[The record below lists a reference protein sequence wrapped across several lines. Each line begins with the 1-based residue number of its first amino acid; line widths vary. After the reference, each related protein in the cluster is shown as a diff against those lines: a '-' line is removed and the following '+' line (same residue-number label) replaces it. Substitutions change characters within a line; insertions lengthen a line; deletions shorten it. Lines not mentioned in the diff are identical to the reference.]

1 MHILRTV
8 SAFGVLVSVAGC
20 YPPTQTQYN
29 PAVVETPQ
37 PVAFF
42 QGTLIDARP
51 ATFNYGT
58 IAGIGAAIIPSYRN
72 FVGLAVGGNGSAAGI
87 GAAIPGLAVLAGGVV
102 PELPATE
109 YTVCLDRGTYP
120 ASPGAP
126 ATIIVVQNVYAD
138 RYPNDVNMAPPT
150 PVWVRVVG
158 NSGRVM
164 RRIAVA
170 APAPLVQPQAPADA
184 SCLSAGGPMP
194 VPLQGAP
201 ALASLPPVE
210 SYGYR
215 QALGQALYQH
225 WTIEP

>member
-1 MHILRTV
+1 MLARRRSIMGQSPELAPLSFRAIATSLAWPSAATARPRV
-8 SAFGVLVSVAGC
+8 SGRLYRVSPC
-20 YPPTQTQYN
+20 W
-29 PAVVETPQ
+29 
-37 PVAFF
+37 PVA
-42 QGTLIDARP
+42 
-51 ATFNYGT
+51 
-58 IAGIGAAIIPSYRN
+58 
-72 FVGLAVGGNGSAAGI
+72 
-87 GAAIPGLAVLAGGVV
+87 VV

-138 RYPNDVNMAPPT
+138 RYPNDVNMTPPT

-158 NSGRVM
+158 TSGRVM
-164 RRIAVA
+164 RRIAITA
-170 APAPLVQPQAPADA
+170 LAPLVQPQVPGDA

-201 ALASLPPVE
+201 AVASLPPVE

-215 QALGQALYQH
+215 QALYQH

>member
-1 MHILRTV
+1 ML
-8 SAFGVLVSVAGC
+8 
-20 YPPTQTQYN
+20 
-29 PAVVETPQ
+29 
-37 PVAFF
+37 
-42 QGTLIDARP
+42 ARRRS
-51 ATFNYGT
+51 NYGT
-58 IAGIGAAIIPSYRN
+58 IAGIGAAIVLSYRN
-72 FVGLAVGGNGSAAGI
+72 FVGLAVGGRGSATGI
-87 GAAIPGLAVLAGGVV
+87 GAAIPGVAVLAGGVV

-109 YTVCLDRGTYP
+109 FTVCLDRGTYP

-126 ATIIVVQNVYAD
+126 AAVIVVQNDYSD
-138 RYPNDVNMAPPT
+138 RYPNDGGMTPPT

-158 NSGRVM
+158 TSGRVM
-164 RRIAVA
+164 RRIAVT

-201 ALASLPPVE
+201 AVASLPPVE